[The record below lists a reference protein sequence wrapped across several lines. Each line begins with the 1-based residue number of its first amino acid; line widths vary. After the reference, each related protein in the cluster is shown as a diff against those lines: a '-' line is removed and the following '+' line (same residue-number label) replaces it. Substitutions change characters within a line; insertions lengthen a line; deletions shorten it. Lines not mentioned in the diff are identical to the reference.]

1 MKLFQK
7 GISILV
13 TVAIPFFL
21 VMTMIRLLFQPVF
34 LRLEYQMPGFPPDP
48 YGFTLGDRIKWG
60 TVSLQY
66 LFNDQG
72 ISFLGDQQLPDGTS
86 LFNEREL
93 SHMVDVKVFIQS
105 LVKSWIGLTIGLV
118 LIFVWAWRGKWLG
131 ELGRAY
137 LRGGWLTLGLIA
149 AILVSL
155 VINFDALF
163 TAFHRIFFQ
172 GDTWLFLYS
181 DSLIR
186 LLPERLWQD
195 LFIAVGFLTVLG
207 GVGFILVGKR
217 LARKNA

>member
-1 MKLFQK
+1 MKMFQK

-13 TVAIPFFL
+13 TIAIPFFL
-21 VMTMIRLLFQPVF
+21 IMTMIRLLFQPVF
-34 LRLEYQMPGFPPDP
+34 LRLEYQMPGFPQDP
-48 YGFTLGDRIKWG
+48 YGFTLEDRIKWG

-66 LFNDQG
+66 LLNNQG
-72 ISFLGDQQLPDGTS
+72 ISYLGDQQLPDGTP

-105 LVKSWIGLTIGLV
+105 LVKCWIGLAIGLA
-118 LIFVWAWRGKWLG
+118 LLLVWAWRGNWLS
-131 ELGRAY
+131 ELGHAY

-149 AILVSL
+149 TILLSL

-163 TAFHRIFFQ
+163 TAFHRLFFQ

-195 LFIAVGFLTVLG
+195 LFIAVGILTVLG
-207 GVGFILVGKR
+207 GIGFILVGKR
-217 LARKNA
+217 LARRNI